1 MTNEM
6 CIPAD
11 AVELDGAT
19 PETGD
24 SVSFSVEGTVTRG
37 EGGKLYVKPTM
48 INGEPVKD
56 EPEALDPDTE
66 MDRIAQDADN
76 EKDY

>member
-1 MTNEM
+1 MNNEM

-11 AVELDGAT
+11 AVEVEGAT

-24 SVSFSVEGTVTRG
+24 SVSFSVDGTVTRS
-37 EGGKLYVKPTM
+37 ESGKLYVKPTM

-56 EPEALDPDTE
+56 EPEVMDADTE
-66 MDRIAQDADN
+66 MENMAAKADE
-76 EKDY
+76 EKY

>member
-1 MTNEM
+1 MNNEM

-24 SVSFSVEGTVTRG
+24 SVSFSVDGTVTRG

-56 EPEALDPDTE
+56 EPEAMDADTE
-66 MDRIAQDADN
+66 MEQLAAKAD
-76 EKDY
+76 EETY